1 MNNKI
6 IYDYI
11 ITSTVSITV
20 PKDTDPADIDTLCDV
35 KEKLAI
41 EAMNG
46 DLDIM
51 FKSSRPIENLNQ
63 TELSIWT
70 IHGIGTKLTA
80 SICQANGVGAQE
92 M

>member
-20 PKDTDPADIDTLCDV
+20 PKDTDPADIDTLCDA

-63 TELSIWT
+63 TELSI
-70 IHGIGTKLTA
+70 
-80 SICQANGVGAQE
+80 
-92 M
+92 